1 MHLLTVLLSLLPVLS
16 GPDARL
22 QVSFED
28 TAGQLRY
35 TVAYDGKTLVA
46 PSLLGLQ
53 TNEIDYTRLE

>member
-1 MHLLTVLLSLLPVLS
+1 MNLLTVLLSLLPVLS

-35 TVAYDGKTLVA
+35 R
-46 PSLLGLQ
+46 LG
-53 TNEIDYTRLE
+53 R